1 MSLYALDLPAEV
13 LEEIRAV
20 AQAKQLSV
28 EEWFLGTIAQKL
40 EAEKRL
46 RLFQE
51 YSQKADFE
59 RFDQILSRVP
69 DQEPVPGDELV

>member
-1 MSLYALDLPAEV
+1 MSLYALNLLAEV

-20 AQAKQLSV
+20 AQAHQLSV
-28 EEWFLGTIAQKL
+28 EEWFSRMIAQKL
-40 EAEKRL
+40 EVGKRL

-51 YSQKADFE
+51 YSQRADFE

-69 DQEPVPGDELV
+69 DEEPVAWDELL

>member
-1 MSLYALDLPAEV
+1 MSLYALNLPAEV
-13 LEEIRAV
+13 LEEIRAA
-20 AQAKQLSV
+20 AQAHQLSV

-59 RFDQILSRVP
+59 KFDQILSRVP
-69 DQEPVPGDELV
+69 GQELMPGDELL

>member
-20 AQAKQLSV
+20 AKANQLSV

-59 RFDQILSRVP
+59 RFDQILNRVP
-69 DQEPVPGDELV
+69 DEEPVSGDELL

>member
-20 AQAKQLSV
+20 AQAHQLSV

-51 YSQKADFE
+51 YSQRVDFE

-69 DQEPVPGDELV
+69 DQKPMLGDELL

>member
-1 MSLYALDLPAEV
+1 MSLYGLDLPAEV

-20 AQAKQLSV
+20 AQAHQLSV
-28 EEWFLGTIAQKL
+28 EEWFLETIAQKL

-69 DQEPVPGDELV
+69 DQEAVLGDELL